1 MKIIRKLNENTYSE
15 EEVNLPSSPIP
26 IIIYGTILLYV
37 LYKAFLL
44 VK

>member
-15 EEVNLPSSPIP
+15 EEVNLPSSPIA
-26 IIIYGTILLYV
+26 IITYGAILLYV